1 MHAPHEGSDQHR
13 WNPAAQRH
21 FREAGRDNDRG
32 LQTHGEKAEGHGNY
46 APPVNQAARFTVE
59 RAVHSFADAVEAGA
73 TFSSERTE
81 SVHDAGAD
89 DTDHPHE
96 S

>member
-1 MHAPHEGSDQHR
+1 MKPVVMM
-13 WNPAAQRH
+13 
-21 FREAGRDNDRG
+21 
-32 LQTHGEKAEGHGNY
+32 THGEKAEGHSNY

-59 RAVHSFADAVEAGA
+59 RAVHGFADAVEAGA
-73 TFSSERTE
+73 AFSSERAK

-89 DTDHPHE
+89 DSDHPHE